1 MAVDYLARNSS
12 NGLTLNLYRGEDM
25 VLLAFDID
33 ATLRK
38 PDFVGF
44 GIQYFIGAATQPR
57 DVFNFLT
64 FKRVRLAAKAAGKP
78 IDLAD
83 RASMRSPIQMFRWA
97 HVPSVPLDGPVTY
110 KVSAMFANGNNPPV
124 AKATTQATI
133 DVHRATRGTFLNVGF
148 TRGFASSQAYERNF
162 PGQRNIMPPVGKP
175 QLTFD
180 TTPFEGDG
188 KPYPWLGF
196 EARRILL
203 DFLDE
208 CQADASVTLDVFAY
222 DFADPEIVRRLERFG
237 TRLRIL
243 IDDSD
248 KHGEPKSDETA
259 ATARLQSSAGVKN
272 VSRHHFSGLQHN
284 KVFIAKRKSGN
295 TAVPFAVSTGS
306 TNFSLGGLYIQN
318 NNVLLFRDNDIAK
331 LYADVFEAA
340 FPKATGFSGKPVAT
354 QWFEKVLPDAGTYRF
369 CFSPHK
375 KKSTLSMKPLA
386 DAINGAK
393 KSVFYAIAFRGAESG
408 LADKALDDLDP
419 EKLLVM
425 GVANMPGKPK
435 SNTLMVQLPG
445 RGPVPFG
452 PASLT
457 KNLPEPFKSE
467 WTGGG
472 GIHMHHKFV
481 VCDFNGDKPVVFT
494 GSSNLAQGGEEGNGD
509 NLIEIR
515 DPKVVVA
522 YAVQAVSIFDHYG
535 FRNRMKKAEKNPP
548 ARDLDE
554 PPAAGKPAWWA
565 ANFAA
570 GDIKFRDRELFAAK
584 LPGMD

>member
-1 MAVDYLARNSS
+1 MSVDYIAS
-12 NGLTLNLYRGEDM
+12 NATDGIALKLYRGEDM

-33 ATLRK
+33 TSLRK

-44 GIQYFIGAATQPR
+44 GIQYFIGNATQPR

-64 FKRVRLAAKAAGKP
+64 FKRVRLAAKAAHQD
-78 IDLAD
+78 IALVD
-83 RASMRSPIQMFRWA
+83 RASMRSPIQQFRWA

-110 KVSAMFANGNNPPV
+110 QVSAMFWNGDDPPV
-124 AKATTQATI
+124 ARATTRATI
-133 DVHRATRGTFLNVGF
+133 DAHRATRGPFLNVGF

-162 PGQRNIMPPVGKP
+162 PNQRKIMPPVGKP
-175 QLTFD
+175 QLNFD
-180 TTPFEGDG
+180 TSPFEGEG

-196 EARRILL
+196 EARRILF

-208 CQADASVTLDVFAY
+208 CQADPAVLVDAFAY
-222 DFADPEIVRRLERFG
+222 DLSDPEVVRRLEAFG
-237 TRLRIL
+237 SRLRIL

-248 KHGEPKSDETA
+248 KHGKPTSDESNA
-259 ATARLQSSAGVKN
+259 AKRLAVSAGADHVA
-272 VSRHHFSGLQHN
+272 RHHFSGLQHN
-284 KVFIAKRKSGN
+284 KVFIARRKSGN
-295 TAVPFAVSTGS
+295 TASPFAVTTGS

-318 NNVLLFRDNDIAK
+318 NSILLFRDPDVAK
-331 LYADVFEAA
+331 LYADVFDAA
-340 FPKATGFSGKPVAT
+340 FPKATGFSSKPIAT
-354 QWFEKVLPDAGTYRF
+354 QWFEKSLPDAGTYRF

-375 KKSTLSMKPLA
+375 KASLSMQPLA

-393 KSVFYAIAFRGAESG
+393 KSVFYAIAFRSAQSG
-408 LADKALDDLDP
+408 PADKALDALDP
-419 EKLLVM
+419 DKLLVM
-425 GVANMPGKPK
+425 GVANMAGKPK

-452 PASLT
+452 PAALT

-481 VCDFNGDKPVVFT
+481 VCDFNGEKPVVFT
-494 GSSNLAQGGEEGNGD
+494 GSSNLAAGGEQGNGD

-535 FRNRMKKAEKNPP
+535 FRNRMKKAETNPK
-548 ARDLDE
+548 ARDLSE
-554 PPAAGKPAWWA
+554 PPAAGKPSWWEPS
-565 ANFAA
+565 FTP
-570 GDIKFRDRELFAAK
+570 GEYKCRDRELFSAQ
-584 LPGMD
+584 

>member
-1 MAVDYLARNSS
+1 MTVDYLASNSTD
-12 NGLTLNLYRGEDM
+12 GLSLNLYRGEDM

-33 ATLRK
+33 ATLKK

-44 GIQYFIGAATQPR
+44 GIQYFIGNATQPR

-64 FKRVRLAAKAAGKP
+64 FKRVRLAAKAAKKE
-78 IDLAD
+78 IALVD
-83 RASMRSPIQMFRWA
+83 RTSMRSPIQQFRWA
-97 HVPSVPLDGPVTY
+97 HVPSVPLDDTVTY
-110 KVSAMFANGNNPPV
+110 KVSAMFANGDQPPV
-124 AKATTQATI
+124 AKATTKATI
-133 DVHRATRGTFLNVGF
+133 TVHRATRGTFLNVGF

-162 PGQRNIMPPVGKP
+162 PGQRNILPATGKP

-196 EARRILL
+196 EARRMLL
-203 DFLDE
+203 EFLDE
-208 CQADASVTLDVFAY
+208 CQADAAVTLDAFAY
-222 DFADPEIVRRLERFG
+222 DLSDPEIVRRLERFG

-259 ATARLQSSAGVKN
+259 ATARLQSSAGVNN
-272 VSRHHFSGLQHN
+272 VARHHFSGLQHN
-284 KVFIAKRKSGN
+284 KVFIAKRKNGN
-295 TAVPFAVSTGS
+295 SAVPFAVSTGS

-318 NNVLLFRDNDIAK
+318 NNVLLFRDADIARH
-331 LYADVFEAA
+331 YADAFDAA
-340 FPKATGFSGKPVAT
+340 FPKAAGFTGKPIAT
-354 QWFEKVLPDAGTYRF
+354 HWFEKVLPDAGSYRF

-375 KKSTLSMKPLA
+375 DPALSMQPLA
-386 DAINGAK
+386 DAIKGAQ
-393 KSVFYAIAFRGAESG
+393 KSVFYAIAFRGAQSG
-408 LADKALDDLDP
+408 PADKALDDLDP
-419 EKLLVM
+419 DKLLVM

-435 SNTLMVQLPG
+435 SQSLMVQLPG
-445 RGPVPFG
+445 RGAVPFG
-452 PASLT
+452 PAALT

-481 VCDFNGDKPVVFT
+481 VCDFNGKKPVVYT
-494 GSSNLAQGGEEGNGD
+494 GSSNLAQGGEKGNGD

-535 FRNRMKKAEKNPP
+535 FRNRMKKAEKNPQ

-554 PPAAGKPAWWA
+554 PPAAGKPAWWEQS
-565 ANFAA
+565 FKP
-570 GDIKFRDRELFAAK
+570 GDYKCRDRELFSAP
-584 LPGMD
+584 LPDAHH